1 MRKLKDK
8 LKIKKILLI
17 RINNRQKKTI
27 ILFKR
32 SLISLQ
38 KLNQSDKIQI
48 KKRTLVKEY
57 KIIKIRILILK
68 EINIMYKLQQVLQ
81 IL

>member
-8 LKIKKILLI
+8 HKIKKILLI

-48 KKRTLVKEY
+48 KKRTIVKEY

>member
-8 LKIKKILLI
+8 HKIKKILLI

-48 KKRTLVKEY
+48 KKSPLVKEY

>member
-8 LKIKKILLI
+8 HKIKKTLLI

-48 KKRTLVKEY
+48 KKRTIVKEY

>member
-8 LKIKKILLI
+8 HKIKKILLI